1 MRSCITIADF
11 EREQSLAARY
21 FPIVAAAGYQDI
33 LRDLTP
39 ADAHGLAGRIMHD
52 REVERILES
61 SDRFKRFTDR
71 TFPSVYDPDYIG
83 ILAALGENGRALLR
97 ERIHFQPK

>member
-52 REVERILES
+52 REVGRILES

>member
-1 MRSCITIADF
+1 MKALRTLEDF

-21 FPIVAAAGYQDI
+21 FPIIAAAGYTDI
-33 LRDLTP
+33 LRTLTP
-39 ADAHGLAGRIMHD
+39 AEAHGLAGRIMHD

-83 ILAALGENGRALLR
+83 ILMEMGEAGRLLLR
-97 ERIHFQPK
+97 ERIHFQKK

>member
-97 ERIHFQPK
+97 SRINFQPK

>member
-1 MRSCITIADF
+1 MKALRTLADF

-21 FPIVAAAGYQDI
+21 LPIVAAAGYTDL

-39 ADAHGLAGRIMHD
+39 ADTHALAGHIMRD
-52 REVERILES
+52 REVERILNG

-71 TFPSVYDPDYIG
+71 TFPSVFDPDYEG

-97 ERIHFQPK
+97 SRINFQPK